1 MRLSDEQIEEIRIN
15 NDIVDV
21 IGEYVRLE
29 RKGQY
34 LFGLCPFHK
43 EKTPSFSVTPSR
55 QMFRCFGCGKGG
67 NVFHFIMNAENL
79 DFIEAVRLL
88 ADRARIQ
95 LPEGDSEE
103 EKRTQKLKQEILKIN
118 VETARFFHKQLNSPK
133 GEIALKYL
141 NNRKISENTIRKFGI
156 GYSLDDWDLL
166 HKHLSTLGFS
176 YEALK
181 ESGLLIPN
189 KNGGYF
195 DRFRG
200 RVIFPIF
207 DLRGNVIGFGGRI
220 IGDAKTDNMGYKE
233 PKYMNSPETLV
244 YNKGR
249 NLYALNY
256 AKNSGDNTLIIV
268 EGYMDVISLHQ
279 NGIINT
285 VASLGTALTESQ
297 GRILKKYAEEII
309 ICYDADMAGQ
319 SAAMRG
325 LDLLNDIG
333 CNVKVL
339 TVPDGKDPDEFIKKN
354 GQAAFR
360 KLIEGSLSLIE
371 YKIKYLKNQIDV
383 ETTDGKL
390 KFLNK
395 TADVL
400 TKVDNRL
407 EREINI
413 KKLSKDYGI
422 SEESLYAEVMKRTK
436 PKGEIKK
443 SIIDMKGFKDNK
455 SVNNSENRDLDKLIH
470 LERML
475 IMLFSIDNSV
485 YKLIKDRINRDY
497 FIDENRQIASIVL
510 DKLENNKGI
519 VAAELFSVIGTEAAN
534 EYSRIIQDECNFE
547 DNKKAVLDILK
558 KIEIIKLEKRRKE
571 ILELLSGKNDLI
583 EGDVEQLKEELKLLL
598 QKQKSL

>member
-79 DFIEAVRLL
+79 DFIEAVKLL

-103 EKRTQKLKQEILKIN
+103 EKRIVKIKQEILKIN
-118 VETARFFHKQLNSPK
+118 VETARFFHQQLNSPK
-133 GEIALKYL
+133 GEKALKYL
-141 NNRKISENTIRKFGI
+141 NNRKISESTIRKFGI

-166 HKHLSTLGFS
+166 HKHLSNLGFS
-176 YEALK
+176 SEALK

-220 IGDAKTDNMGYKE
+220 IDDAKTDNMGYKE
-233 PKYMNSPETLV
+233 PKYMNSPETVV

-249 NLYALNY
+249 SLYALNY
-256 AKNSGDNTLIIV
+256 AKNSGDNTLLIV

-339 TVPDGKDPDEFIKKN
+339 TIPDGKDPDEFIKKN
-354 GQAAFR
+354 GQVAFR

-371 YKIKYLKNQIDV
+371 YKIKFLKSQVDV
-383 ETTDGKL
+383 ETTEGKL
-390 KFLNK
+390 KFLNR

-413 KKLSKDYGI
+413 KKLSKEYGI
-422 SEESLYAEVMKRTK
+422 TEESLYAEVMKRTK

-443 SIIDMKGFKDNK
+443 PIIDIKGFKDNK
-455 SVNNSENRDLDKLIH
+455 SVNNSDNKDLGKLVH

-485 YKLIKDRINRDY
+485 YRFIKDRISRDY
-497 FIDENRQIASIVL
+497 FVEENRQIASIVL

-534 EYSRIIQDECNFE
+534 EYSRIIQEECNFE
-547 DNKKAVLDILK
+547 DNRKAVLDILK
-558 KIEIIKLEKRRKE
+558 KIDLIKLEKRRKE

-583 EGDVEQLKEELKLLL
+583 EGDVEKLKEELKLLL
-598 QKQKSL
+598 LKQKSL